1 MSNKVLGGIKR
12 TITQCCVIFTAF
24 MLLVF
29 IIGSAVP
36 DFGGAI
42 DLKNVLVILFF
53 SLIYAAA
60 NLLLHIEGIAVILRI
75 LLHYAAT
82 AVGFYVVFVL
92 IAAKATAPSA
102 VLVMLLFY
110 TLLYAIL
117 MGAYQA
123 FVRPLIARR
132 AAKTQNYERIYK

>member
-12 TITQCCVIFTAF
+12 VVTQCCVIFTLF

-42 DLKNVLVILFF
+42 DLKNVLVILLFA
-53 SLIYAAA
+53 LVYAAA
-60 NLLLHIEGIAVILRI
+60 NLLLRLESIAVILRI
-75 LLHYAAT
+75 LLHYATT
-82 AVGFYVVFVL
+82 AIGFYVVFVV

-117 MGAYQA
+117 MGVYQA
-123 FVRPLIARR
+123 LVRPFITRKATK
-132 AAKTQNYERIYK
+132 AQNYERIYK